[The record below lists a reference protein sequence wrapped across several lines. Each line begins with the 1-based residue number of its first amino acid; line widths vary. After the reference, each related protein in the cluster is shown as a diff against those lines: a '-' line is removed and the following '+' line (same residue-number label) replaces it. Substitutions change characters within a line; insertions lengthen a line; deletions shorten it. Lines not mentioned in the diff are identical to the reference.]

1 MTKIDVDLFDYAS
14 ARTYLRKKQE
24 KLKSQRFALWQQAQQ
39 DAEQIMMMIIN
50 KYSPK
55 RIIQWGSVLESQHF
69 SEASDIDIAVEG
81 MDSIEFMR
89 LLGEAEDMT
98 NFSLDLIRWENVDG
112 SFQKILLRKG
122 KIVYGK

>member
-14 ARTYLRKKQE
+14 ARLYLRKKQE
-24 KLKSQRFALWQQAQQ
+24 NIKSKRFALWQQAQQ
-39 DAEQIMMMIIN
+39 DAQQIIMMIIN
-50 KYSPK
+50 KYTPT
-55 RIIQWGSVLESQHF
+55 RIIQWGSVLESKHF

-81 MDSIEFMR
+81 IDSIEFMR
-89 LLGEAEDMT
+89 LLGEAENMT
-98 NFSLDLIRWENVDG
+98 NFSLDLIRWENVDR